1 MPQDVTGKNETK
13 NQNVTYI
20 LQIRNAVKKLD
31 DDKQRQK
38 ELDEQKKNDE
48 ESRRKAEN
56 EEHNNNGDRLY
67 KEGLTKMGS
76 TNQAAQETIDD
87 IMTSTVVE
95 KCANIGATDEEYD
108 QMVKECEAILDECLG
123 GFDEAKGKFSE
134 AKDEYSKIKPPTD
147 YQPTPEE
154 KMGLCDEKSDECDR
168 LRDEYKLDFKRRM
181 DDAIRNDKGRKKF
194 AEGVKG
200 HTDGVYEG
208 GEVLNKV
215 LEKVKEDFA
224 KSTRPEQR
232 DKIGEEAEKL
242 ISDEADRIF
251 DPVKGL
257 FMEAEDLLD
266 DADEKDDCRKKM
278 DEVDA
283 SKAQMLQNIRMR
295 VAELKA
301 ESGEEDELTPDEL
314 LQLYHDTSNKIIG
327 LLRDREP
334 IDEGIPTDPIELKDR
349 LKSIIHELNHLF
361 GAKDSLRAKVHATV
375 DEVFDRNGLP

>member
-1 MPQDVTGKNETK
+1 
-13 NQNVTYI
+13 
-20 LQIRNAVKKLD
+20 
-31 DDKQRQK
+31 
-38 ELDEQKKNDE
+38 
-48 ESRRKAEN
+48 
-56 EEHNNNGDRLY
+56 
-67 KEGLTKMGS
+67 
-76 TNQAAQETIDD
+76 
-87 IMTSTVVE
+87 
-95 KCANIGATDEEYD
+95 
-108 QMVKECEAILDECLG
+108 
-123 GFDEAKGKFSE
+123 
-134 AKDEYSKIKPPTD
+134 
-147 YQPTPEE
+147 
-154 KMGLCDEKSDECDR
+154 MGLCDDKSDECDR

>member
-1 MPQDVTGKNETK
+1 VTGKNETK

-20 LQIRNAVKKLD
+20 LQIRNAVKKMSD
-31 DDKQRQK
+31 DNDRQK
-38 ELDEQKKNDE
+38 ELDELKKNDA
-48 ESRRKAEN
+48 ESIRQAEN

-67 KEGLTKMGS
+67 KEGLTKMGA
-76 TNQAAQETIDD
+76 TNQAAEETIDD

-95 KCANIGATDEEYD
+95 KCAKIGSSDAEYA
-108 QMVKECEAILDECLG
+108 QMVEECEAILDECLT
-123 GFDEAKGKFSE
+123 GFDDAKEKFAEAKQ
-134 AKDEYSKIKPPTD
+134 EYSKIVAPTE

-154 KMGLCDEKSDECDR
+154 KMRLCEEKSEECDR
-168 LRDEYKLDFKRRM
+168 LKEEYKLDFKRKM

-194 AEGVKG
+194 AEGVQG

-208 GEVLNKV
+208 GEVLNQV
-215 LEKVKEDFA
+215 LEKVKEDFE
-224 KSTRPEQR
+224 STTRAEQR
-232 DKIGEEAEKL
+232 DKLAEEAEKL

-257 FMEAEDLLD
+257 FMEAETLLD
-266 DADEKDDCRKKM
+266 GADEKDDCRRKM

-295 VAELKA
+295 IAELKA
-301 ESGEEDELTPDEL
+301 ESGEADELTPDEL
-314 LQLYHDTSNKIIG
+314 LQLYHNTSNQIIG
-327 LLRDREP
+327 LLRDREVL
-334 IDEGIPTDPIELKDR
+334 DDGIPTDPVELKDR

>member
-242 ISDEADRIF
+242 METMILLAVLMVRQMSCRWAQGF
-251 DPVKGL
+251 VKVL
-257 FMEAEDLLD
+257 V
-266 DADEKDDCRKKM
+266 K
-278 DEVDA
+278 
-283 SKAQMLQNIRMR
+283 
-295 VAELKA
+295 
-301 ESGEEDELTPDEL
+301 
-314 LQLYHDTSNKIIG
+314 
-327 LLRDREP
+327 
-334 IDEGIPTDPIELKDR
+334 
-349 LKSIIHELNHLF
+349 
-361 GAKDSLRAKVHATV
+361 
-375 DEVFDRNGLP
+375 